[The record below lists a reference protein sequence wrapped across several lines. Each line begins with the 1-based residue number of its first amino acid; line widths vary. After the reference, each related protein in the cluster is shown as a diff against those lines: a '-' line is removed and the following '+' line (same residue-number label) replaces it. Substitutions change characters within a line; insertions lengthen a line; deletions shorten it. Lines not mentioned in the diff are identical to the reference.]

1 MKRIELF
8 RHLALTIEEKLY
20 DYVVETEE
28 TEGTLVEI
36 FIEDYLFEVDF
47 KASVDIKYGMKST
60 DYDTPDDYDE
70 LEVDVY
76 EFEIRSLWNDN
87 KLLTNVRNQVNNEI
101 YKLLINK

>member
-8 RHLALTIEEKLY
+8 RHLALTIEEKLFE
-20 DYVVETEE
+20 YVFETEE

-47 KASVDIKYGMKST
+47 KASVETKIGMKST

-70 LEVDVY
+70 KIIDVY
-76 EFEIRSLWNDN
+76 EFEIRSLWNDD
-87 KLLTNVRNQVNNEI
+87 KLLTNVRNSVNNEI
-101 YKLLINK
+101 YKLLIK